1 MVSRG
6 GDFLMLTP
14 GMFAITPPLIS
25 IDDRYNRFTFMYGI
39 PAHAGMKVKNR
50 VRRRDRPL
58 CLS

>member
-1 MVSRG
+1 
-6 GDFLMLTP
+6 MLTP